1 MQVVT
6 NENIQELIQ
15 NRSVPAYVPPKAD
28 APKSEAAPIENKDS
42 IDIAN
47 DTKKEQPRGDDGKF
61 LKETEGDTKV
71 KEAAKTA
78 VDGDEDDA
86 DLPER
91 VRRQIG
97 KKHRAMKE
105 AEEFARERDR
115 EAAVAEARAA
125 DLERRLTALEG
136 SKSGPA
142 QDKKRE
148 EGAPKPE
155 DFKTV
160 AEYADALVEFKME
173 QKLQK
178 TRQEA
183 LQKNQES
190 AEAQAQSEFIKRL
203 EKDRAEIENYDE
215 VVAEADVIVPAHVAQ
230 YIAECERPGVLGYH
244 LAKNPEVLER
254 LSKLSPIRAVAELG
268 KLEGQLEKKPEPKAQ
283 ATPAVSRAPSPIVP
297 LEGNKTTVTTDPSKM
312 SFQELR
318 AFRQAERA
326 SGKR

>member
-1 MQVVT
+1 MAIQVVT
-6 NENIQELIQ
+6 NDNMQEFTENRQ
-15 NRSVPAYVPPKAD
+15 VAAFVPP
-28 APKSEAAPIENKDS
+28 SEATPIENKGS
-42 IDIAN
+42 IDVAN
-47 DTKKEQPRGDDGKF
+47 DEKKEQPRGDDGKF
-61 LKETEGDTKV
+61 LKPEEAAKV

-78 VDGDEDDA
+78 VDEEDDA

-115 EAAVAEARAA
+115 DAAVAEARAV
-125 DLERRLTALEG
+125 DLERRLSALEG
-136 SKSGPA
+136 QKSGPA
-142 QDKKRE
+142 QDTKH

-160 AEYADALVEFKME
+160 AEYADALTDY
-173 QKLQK
+173 KLEK
-178 TRQEA
+178 KLGKYREEA
-183 LQKNQES
+183 LQKQQAS
-190 AEAQAQSEFIKRL
+190 AEAQSQSEFIKRL
-203 EKDRAEIENYDE
+203 EKDRSEIDGYDE
-215 VVAEADVIVPAHVAQ
+215 VVAEADVIVPPHVAQ

-283 ATPAVSRAPSPIVP
+283 AVQAVSRAPSPIVP
-297 LEGNKTTVTTDPSKM
+297 LDGGSTVVNKDPSQM

-318 AFRQAERA
+318 AHRQAERA
-326 SGKR
+326 GGKR